1 MSISMSDRKAGL
13 IGALAGGV
21 AAVLVIAIAAVSGL
35 ISVGS
40 SADARMHD
48 YLMTHG
54 HVLAEAMNKAQ
65 ADQDEAQE
73 AQLQASVSK
82 LGMKPFVNPKVAFV
96 TGPASAKTT
105 FVEFFDYNC
114 PHCRNSVPAVQAFY
128 EKHRNARFALIEF
141 PIFGADSEG
150 AARVAVAARN
160 QPDKYIRFHFALM
173 SLDGEKNE
181 ATALAV
187 AKAVGFDMQK
197 LKVDMQRSDVER
209 ELAAAHVL
217 GVAASLDGTP
227 TFIVNGHAHSGE
239 VTLKDLETMA
249 KT

>member
-1 MSISMSDRKAGL
+1 MNNGRAGV
-13 IGALAGGV
+13 IGALAGAV
-21 AAVLVIAIAAVSGL
+21 AAVVVIAIAALSGVIL
-35 ISVGS
+35 AGH
-40 SADARMHD
+40 SADAKLHD

-54 HVLAEAMNKAQ
+54 RVLAEAMNKAQ
-65 ADQDEAQE
+65 SDQDAATE
-73 AQLQASVSK
+73 AQLQTSVSK
-82 LGMKPFVNPKVAFV
+82 LGMKAFVNPKVAFI
-96 TGPASAKTT
+96 TGPAKAKTT
-105 FVEFFDYNC
+105 LVEFFDYNC

-128 EKHRNARFALIEF
+128 EKHRDARFALIEF

-150 AARVAVAARN
+150 AARVAIAARN

-173 SLDGEKNE
+173 SLDGEKNQL
-181 ATALAV
+181 TALAV
-187 AKAVGFDMQK
+187 AKAVGLDMLKLKADMQHT
-197 LKVDMQRSDVER
+197 DVER

-239 VTLKDLETMA
+239 VTLKDLEAMA